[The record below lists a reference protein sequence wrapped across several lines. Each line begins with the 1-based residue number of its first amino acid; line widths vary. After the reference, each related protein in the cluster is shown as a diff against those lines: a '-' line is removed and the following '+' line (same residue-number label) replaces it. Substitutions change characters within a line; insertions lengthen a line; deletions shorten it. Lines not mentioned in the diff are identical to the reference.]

1 MLRHSLVVRVPCE
14 IILLCYKPGS
24 QKGTDMP
31 KKTIKL
37 RSWTAT
43 DVHKLKGLAK
53 KKVGVEKIARAL
65 KRTVGATAVKA
76 HMLGVSLDTR
86 G

>member
-1 MLRHSLVVRVPCE
+1 VCRDTSPVL
-14 IILLCYKPGS
+14 K
-24 QKGTDMP
+24 KGTDMP
-31 KKTIKL
+31 KTVKL
-37 RSWTAT
+37 RPWTAT

-53 KKVGVEKIARAL
+53 KKVGVEKIARTL

>member
-1 MLRHSLVVRVPCE
+1 MRYARSPVL
-14 IILLCYKPGS
+14 K
-24 QKGTDMP
+24 KGTEMA
-31 KKTIKL
+31 KKTVKL
-37 RSWTAT
+37 RPWTAT
-43 DVHKLKGLAK
+43 DIHKLKGLAK
-53 KKVGVEKIARAL
+53 KKAGVEKIAKAL